1 MPGTVW
7 WSLSKNYMSGQNIA
21 LVLSS
26 GGARGVAH
34 IAVIEELLKSGHK
47 ITSIAGSSMGSVIG
61 GIYAAGKL
69 PEFTEWLSDLDYW
82 DVFNLL
88 DFSISSKG
96 FIKGEKVFK
105 QTEPFIPKV
114 NIEDLEIPFVAVAAD
129 IINKK
134 QVVYDAGDLKTA
146 IRASVSIPTVLHP
159 IKDNDQ
165 IIVDGGVVNPIP
177 VDLVKRVSGDKLV
190 VVDVNAN
197 VPFVKPKVKERE
209 KTFIDNLISRYTKWR
224 KSEENKEG
232 NLGIFDMLNESFD
245 LTQET
250 LSQLLLDKYKPDLRV
265 DISRKV
271 CDTMDFHKTPEILAL
286 GRETYQKAVKE
297 ADFK

>member
-1 MPGTVW
+1 MAG
-7 WSLSKNYMSGQNIA
+7 NNIA

-34 IAVIEELLKSGHK
+34 IAVIEELLKSGNQ
-47 ITSIAGSSMGSVIG
+47 ITSIAGASMGAVIG

-69 PEFTEWLSDLDYW
+69 PEFTNWLSDLDYW

-114 NIEDLEIPFVAVAAD
+114 NIEDLDIPFIAVAAD
-129 IINKK
+129 IVNKK
-134 QVVYDAGDLKTA
+134 QVVYDSGDLKSA
-146 IRASVSIPTVLHP
+146 IRASVSIPTLLHP
-159 IKDNDQ
+159 IKTNSS

-177 VDLVKRVSGDKLV
+177 ADLVKRQPGDKLV

-197 VPFVKPKVKERE
+197 VPYVKPIVKEQE
-209 KTFIDNLISRYTKWR
+209 KNLIYHSLPG
-224 KSEENKEG
+224 SG
-232 NLGIFDMLNESFD
+232 DD
-245 LTQET
+245 
-250 LSQLLLDKYKPDLRV
+250 
-265 DISRKV
+265 
-271 CDTMDFHKTPEILAL
+271 
-286 GRETYQKAVKE
+286 
-297 ADFK
+297 

>member
-1 MPGTVW
+1 MAG
-7 WSLSKNYMSGQNIA
+7 NNIA

-34 IAVIEELLKSGHK
+34 IAVIEELLKSGNQ
-47 ITSIAGSSMGSVIG
+47 ITSIAGASMGAVIG

-69 PEFTEWLSDLDYW
+69 PEFTKWLSDLDYW

-114 NIEDLEIPFVAVAAD
+114 NIEDLDIPFIAVAAD
-129 IINKK
+129 IVNKK
-134 QVVYDAGDLKTA
+134 QVVYDSGDLKSA
-146 IRASVSIPTVLHP
+146 IRASVSIPTLLHP
-159 IKDNDQ
+159 IKTNSS

-177 VDLVKRVSGDKLV
+177 ADLVKRQPGDKLV

-197 VPFVKPKVKERE
+197 VPYVKPIVKEQE
-209 KTFIDNLISRYTKWR
+209 KNLINNLLKRYSKWR
-224 KSEENKEG
+224 KSDEKKEL

-250 LSQLLLDKYKPDLRV
+250 LSKLMLDKYQPDLRI
-265 DISRKV
+265 DISRKI
-271 CDTMDFHKTPEILAL
+271 CDTMDFHKTPEIIAL
-286 GRETYQKAVKE
+286 GRETYYKAIENTSFASNEKG
-297 ADFK
+297 

>member
-1 MPGTVW
+1 MAG
-7 WSLSKNYMSGQNIA
+7 NNIA

-34 IAVIEELLKSGHK
+34 IAVIEELLKSGNQ
-47 ITSIAGSSMGSVIG
+47 ITSIAGASMGAVIG

-69 PEFTEWLSDLDYW
+69 PEFTKWLSDLDYW

-114 NIEDLEIPFVAVAAD
+114 NIEDLDIPFIAVAAD
-129 IINKK
+129 IVNKK
-134 QVVYDAGDLKTA
+134 QVVYDSGDLKSA
-146 IRASVSIPTVLHP
+146 IRASVSIPTLLHP
-159 IKDNDQ
+159 IKTNSS

-177 VDLVKRVSGDKLV
+177 ADLVKRQPGDKLV

-197 VPFVKPKVKERE
+197 VPYVKPIVKEQE
-209 KTFIDNLISRYTKWR
+209 KNLINNLLKRYSKWR
-224 KSEENKEG
+224 KSDEKKEL

-250 LSQLLLDKYKPDLRV
+250 LSKLMLDKYQPDLRIV
-265 DISRKV
+265 ISRKI
-271 CDTMDFHKTPEILAL
+271 CDTMDFHKTPEIIAL
-286 GRETYQKAVKE
+286 GRETYYKAIENTSFASNEKG
-297 ADFK
+297 

>member
-1 MPGTVW
+1 
-7 WSLSKNYMSGQNIA
+7 MSGQNIA

-34 IAVIEELLKSGHK
+34 IAIIEELLKSNHK
-47 ITSIAGSSMGSVIG
+47 ITSIAGSSMGAVIG

-69 PEFTEWLSDLDYW
+69 NEFTEWLSDLDYW

-96 FIKGEKVFK
+96 FIRGEKVFK
-105 QTEPFIPKV
+105 KTEPFIPKV
-114 NIEDLEIPFVAVAAD
+114 NIEDLPIPFLAVAAD
-129 IINKK
+129 IVNKK
-134 QVVYDAGDLKTA
+134 QVIYDSGDLKTA
-146 IRASVSIPTVLHP
+146 IRASVSIPTLLHP
-159 IKDNDQ
+159 IKSEER

-177 VDLVKRVSGDKLV
+177 ADLVKRTPGDKLV

-197 VPFVKPKVKERE
+197 VPFVKPKVKEQE
-209 KTFIDNLISRYTKWR
+209 KTLINNLLNRYSKWR
-224 KSEENKEG
+224 KSEKGKET

-250 LSQLLLDKYKPDLRV
+250 LSKLMLKQHQPDLHIQ
-265 DISRKV
+265 ISRKI
-271 CDTMDFHKTPEILAL
+271 CDTMDFHKTPEIIAL
-286 GRETYQKAVKE
+286 GRETYKKTIAE
-297 ADFK
+297 ANFN

>member
-1 MPGTVW
+1 MP
-7 WSLSKNYMSGQNIA
+7 KENIA

-34 IAVIEELLKSGHK
+34 IAVIEELLNSGHQ
-47 ITSIAGSSMGSVIG
+47 ITSIAGSSMGAVVG
-61 GIYAAGKL
+61 GIHAAGKL
-69 PEFTEWLSDLDYW
+69 PEFRQWLSDLDYW

-96 FIKGEKVFK
+96 LIRGEKVFK
-105 QTEPFIPKV
+105 QIDPYIPKV
-114 NIEDLEIPFVAVAAD
+114 NIEDLPIPFIAVAAD
-129 IINKK
+129 IVNKK
-134 QVVYDAGDLKTA
+134 QVVYDSGDLKEA

-159 IKDNDQ
+159 IKNADQ

-177 VDLVKRVSGDKLV
+177 VDLVKRIAGDKLV

-197 VPFVKPKVKERE
+197 VPYVKPKVKERE
-209 KTFIDNLISRYTKWR
+209 KTFIKNLLNRYSKWR
-224 KSEENKEG
+224 KDEADKEN
-232 NLGIFDMLNESFD
+232 NLGIFGMINESFD

-250 LSQLLLDKYKPDLRV
+250 LSKLMLEQHKPDLRI

-286 GRETYQKAVKE
+286 ARETYEKAV
-297 ADFK
+297 ADTDFK

>member
-1 MPGTVW
+1 MAGH
-7 WSLSKNYMSGQNIA
+7 NIA

-34 IAVIEELLKSGHK
+34 IAIIEELLNSGHK
-47 ITSIAGSSMGSVIG
+47 ITSIAGASMGAVVG

-69 PEFTEWLSDLDYW
+69 PEFRDWLGDLDYW

-105 QTEPFIPKV
+105 QTEPYIPKV
-114 NIEDLEIPFVAVAAD
+114 NIEDLEIPFIAVAAD
-129 IINKK
+129 IVNKK
-134 QVVYDAGDLKTA
+134 QVVYDSGDLKAA

-159 IKDNDQ
+159 IKDDER
-165 IIVDGGVVNPIP
+165 IIVDGGVVNPVP
-177 VDLVKRVSGDKLV
+177 VDLVKRTEGDKLV

-197 VPFVKPKVKERE
+197 IPYVKPKVQDRE
-209 KTFIDNLISRYTKWR
+209 KTLINNLISRYSKWR
-224 KSEENKEG
+224 KSEKNKEN

-250 LSQLLLDKYKPDLRV
+250 LSKLMLEKHKPDLHIE
-265 DISRKV
+265 ISRKV
-271 CDTMDFHKTPEILAL
+271 CDTMDFHKTPEIIALA
-286 GRETYQKAVKE
+286 RETYKKTLAQN
-297 ADFK
+297 DF

>member
-1 MPGTVW
+1 
-7 WSLSKNYMSGQNIA
+7 MSGQNIA

-47 ITSIAGSSMGSVIG
+47 ITSIAGSSMGAVIG

-114 NIEDLEIPFVAVAAD
+114 NIEDLDIPFVAVAAD
-129 IINKK
+129 IVNK
-134 QVVYDAGDLKTA
+134 QPVVYKSGDLKAA

-159 IKDNDQ
+159 IKEEGR
-165 IIVDGGVVNPIP
+165 IIVDGGVVNPVP
-177 VDLVKRVSGDKLV
+177 VDLVKRSPGDKLV

-209 KTFIDNLISRYTKWR
+209 QTFINNLVSRYTKWR
-224 KSEENKEG
+224 KAEEKKEG

-245 LTQET
+245 LTQEA
-250 LSQLLLDKYKPDLRV
+250 LSQLLLDKYQPDLQIN
-265 DISRKV
+265 ISRKI

-286 GRETYQKAVKE
+286 GRETYKKTVSE
-297 ADFK
+297 VGFFN

>member
-1 MPGTVW
+1 MAG
-7 WSLSKNYMSGQNIA
+7 NNIA

-34 IAVIEELLKSGHK
+34 IAVIEELLKSGNQ
-47 ITSIAGSSMGSVIG
+47 ITSIAGASMGAVIG

-69 PEFTEWLSDLDYW
+69 PEFTKWLSDLDYW

-114 NIEDLEIPFVAVAAD
+114 NIEDLDIPFIAVAAD
-129 IINKK
+129 IVNKK
-134 QVVYDAGDLKTA
+134 QVVYDSGDLKSA
-146 IRASVSIPTVLHP
+146 IRASVSIPTLLHP
-159 IKDNDQ
+159 IKTNSS

-177 VDLVKRVSGDKLV
+177 ADLVKRQPGDKLV

-197 VPFVKPKVKERE
+197 VPYVKPIVKEQE
-209 KTFIDNLISRYTKWR
+209 KNLINNLLKRYSKWR
-224 KSEENKEG
+224 KSDEKKEL

-250 LSQLLLDKYKPDLRV
+250 LSKLMLDEYQPDLRI
-265 DISRKV
+265 DISRKI
-271 CDTMDFHKTPEILAL
+271 CDTMDFHKTPEIIAL
-286 GRETYQKAVKE
+286 GRETYYKAIENTSFASNEKG
-297 ADFK
+297 